1 MNNLPKLIRRFTG
14 ILLLSFVL
22 LVFANFAILAFLMA
36 WQSPS
41 VADSPYNVAIQAG
54 KAFQISE
61 SGYILQEDIS
71 TQLKEQDIWAFVVDN
86 DTLQIVWKTENVPDT
101 IPASYSLSDIAD
113 LSVGYLDGYPTYT
126 GETENGIIVLGYPKD
141 SFWKH
146 TRASWNYNFFAHLPQ
161 IVFIVF
167 AVNIAVIL
175 LIYVIANMKFL
186 KPVKPITKGIQDLSI
201 GEPVHIPEKGLL
213 SDISANI
220 NRTSNILQEQQQQLK
235 KKETARANWIAGV
248 SHDIRTPLSM
258 VMGYAGQLKDDANL
272 TDEERQKA
280 EVIVKQSKRMQNLIN
295 DLNLASKLEYNMQP
309 INPAKQNLIAIVR
322 QVVVDFIN
330 MDIEDKY
337 PIEWQTD
344 EALTVCPVNAD
355 KDLLKRAVSNLIQ
368 NSINHNEQG
377 CKIYIKVLDDDADC
391 TVIVSDDGVG
401 ATDELIE
408 KLNKTPHYMLC
419 DENTTEQ
426 RHGLGLLIVKQIV
439 SAHNGTTTIEHS
451 SYGGFSVKFTLPIQK

>member
-1 MNNLPKLIRRFTG
+1 
-14 ILLLSFVL
+14 
-22 LVFANFAILAFLMA
+22 
-36 WQSPS
+36 
-41 VADSPYNVAIQAG
+41 
-54 KAFQISE
+54 
-61 SGYILQEDIS
+61 
-71 TQLKEQDIWAFVVDN
+71 
-86 DTLQIVWKTENVPDT
+86 
-101 IPASYSLSDIAD
+101 
-113 LSVGYLDGYPTYT
+113 
-126 GETENGIIVLGYPKD
+126 
-141 SFWKH
+141 
-146 TRASWNYNFFAHLPQ
+146 
-161 IVFIVF
+161 
-167 AVNIAVIL
+167 
-175 LIYVIANMKFL
+175 MKFL

-272 TDEERQKA
+272 TAEERRKA

-322 QVVVDFIN
+322 QVFVDFIN

-337 PIEWQTD
+337 PIEWETD
-344 EALTVCPVNAD
+344 EALTICPVNAD
-355 KDLLKRAVSNLIQ
+355 KDLLKRAISNLIQ

-377 CKIYIKVLDDDADC
+377 CKIYVSVTADSYKC
-391 TVIVSDDGVG
+391 TVGVSDDGVG
-401 ATDELIE
+401 ATDEQIE
-408 KLNKTPHYMLC
+408 KLNNAPHYMFC

-439 SAHNGTTTIEHS
+439 AAHDGITVIEHS
-451 SYGGFSVKFTLPIQK
+451 IYGGFTVKLTLPINNLDF

>member
-1 MNNLPKLIRRFTG
+1 MNNLPKLIRCFTG

-377 CKIYIKVLDDDADC
+377 CKIYIKVLDDDAAC
-391 TVIVSDDGVG
+391 AVIVSDDGVG